1 MNIRRAPPR
10 DRSDYQEHEAEYFA
24 RHARPADQEADGEF
38 KPGDRQWRQEQMNAL
53 DADYRAWRQDRNRKF
68 GETFDQWRASRPA
81 RSHAAGS
88 RTLPPSEG
96 TEPGQPNSAPPGAS
110 GKNK

>member
-1 MNIRRAPPR
+1 MKARPSPPR

-24 RHARPADQEADGEF
+24 RHARPSHADEF
-38 KPGDRQWRQEQMNAL
+38 EPHYRRWRDEHLSSL
-53 DADYRAWRQDRNRKF
+53 DEDYRLWRQDRYRKF

-81 RSHAAGS
+81 RSGAAGS
-88 RTLPPSEG
+88 HTLPPSIG
-96 TEPGQPNSAPPGAS
+96 TDPGQPNSAAPGAS